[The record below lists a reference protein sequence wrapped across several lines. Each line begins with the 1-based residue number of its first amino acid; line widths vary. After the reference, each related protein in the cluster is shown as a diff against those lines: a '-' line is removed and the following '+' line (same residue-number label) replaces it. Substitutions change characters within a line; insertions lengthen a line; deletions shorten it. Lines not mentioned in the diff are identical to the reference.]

1 MTRKVIGILV
11 ALGLAVVGTIALVA
25 YVSTAEDRALAG
37 EELAQVYVVTS
48 PVPAG
53 TPATQLS
60 SFIQVEEVPVKIK
73 AQGAVDDLEALGD
86 RVAAVDLL
94 PGEQLV
100 NDRMVDVAA
109 FADRAEGVKVPD
121 DMVEVTVELEPQR
134 AVGGLVEP
142 GQTVAVLSS
151 FEPFDLTADV
161 VQVNGEE
168 VAVPQSVASE
178 VAGSTPNSTE
188 TILRK
193 VLVTAVQRSQ
203 NGGAGGGLGG
213 SSGGTE
219 NDRLETAP
227 TDTLLVTL
235 ALRPLDA
242 ERVVFTA
249 EWGTLWLAID
259 RDTVPDIDDPIMT
272 RGNVHDDQAPV
283 Q

>member
-1 MTRKVIGILV
+1 MTRKVIGIIV

-53 TPATQLS
+53 TPATQLT
-60 SFIQVEEVPVKIK
+60 SFIQVEEVPVKVK

-100 NDRMVDVAA
+100 NERMVDVAA
-109 FADRAEGVKVPD
+109 FTDRAEGVKVPD

-161 VQVNGEE
+161 VQVNGQE

-193 VLVTAVQRSQ
+193 VLVTAVQRTTS
-203 NGGAGGGLGG
+203 GGGGIG
-213 SSGGTE
+213 SSDSTDT
-219 NDRLETAP
+219 DRLETAP
-227 TDTLLVTL
+227 TDALLVTL
-235 ALRPLDA
+235 ALRPIDA

-249 EWGTLWLAID
+249 EWGTVWLAID
-259 RDTVPDIDDPIMT
+259 RDTVPDVDDPIMT
-272 RGNVHDDQAPV
+272 RGNVYDDQAPI

>member
-1 MTRKVIGILV
+1 MTRKVIGIIV

-53 TPATQLS
+53 TPATQLE
-60 SFIQVEEVPVKIK
+60 SFIQVQEVPVKVK
-73 AQGAVDDLEALGD
+73 AQGAVDDLAALGD

-109 FADRAEGVKVPD
+109 FADRAEGVKVPA

-151 FEPFDLTADV
+151 FEPFDLAADV
-161 VQVNGEE
+161 VQVNGQE

-203 NGGAGGGLGG
+203 SNGGGGGLGA
-213 SSGGTE
+213 SESTE
-219 NDRLETAP
+219 TDRLETAP
-227 TDTLLVTL
+227 EDTLLVTL
-235 ALRPLDA
+235 AVLPIDA
-242 ERVVFTA
+242 ERVVFSA
-249 EWGTLWLAID
+249 EWGSIWLAID
-259 RDTVPDIDDPIMT
+259 RDTVPTVDDPIMT
-272 RGNVHDDQAPV
+272 RGNVYDDRAAV
-283 Q
+283 R

>member
-1 MTRKVIGILV
+1 MTRKVIGIIV

-53 TPATQLS
+53 TPATQLA

-109 FADRAEGVKVPD
+109 FTDRAEGVKVPD

-161 VQVNGEE
+161 VQVNGQE

-203 NGGAGGGLGG
+203 SNGGGGGLGA
-213 SSGGTE
+213 SESTE
-219 NDRLETAP
+219 TDRLETAP
-227 TDTLLVTL
+227 EDTLLVTL
-235 ALRPLDA
+235 AVLPIDA
-242 ERVVFTA
+242 ERVVFSA
-249 EWGTLWLAID
+249 EWGSIWLAID
-259 RDTVPDIDDPIMT
+259 RDTVPTVDDPIMT
-272 RGNVHDDQAPV
+272 RGNVYDDQAPV

>member
-1 MTRKVIGILV
+1 MTRKVIGIIV

-53 TPATQLS
+53 TPATQLE
-60 SFIQVEEVPVKIK
+60 SFIQVQEVPVKVK
-73 AQGAVDDLEALGD
+73 AQGAVDDLAALGD

-109 FADRAEGVKVPD
+109 FADRAEGVKVPA

-151 FEPFDLTADV
+151 FEPFDLAADV
-161 VQVNGEE
+161 VQVNGQE

-203 NGGAGGGLGG
+203 SNGGGGGLGA
-213 SSGGTE
+213 SESTE
-219 NDRLETAP
+219 TDRLETAP
-227 TDTLLVTL
+227 EDTLLVTL
-235 ALRPLDA
+235 AVLPIDA
-242 ERVVFTA
+242 ERVVFSA
-249 EWGTLWLAID
+249 EWGSIWLAID
-259 RDTVPDIDDPIMT
+259 RDTVPTVDDPIMT
-272 RGNVHDDQAPV
+272 RGNVYDDQAAV
-283 Q
+283 R

>member
-1 MTRKVIGILV
+1 MTRKVIGIIV

-53 TPATQLS
+53 TPATQLE
-60 SFIQVEEVPVKIK
+60 SFIQVQEVPVKVK
-73 AQGAVDDLEALGD
+73 AQGAVDDLAALGD

-109 FADRAEGVKVPD
+109 FADRAEGVKVPA

-151 FEPFDLTADV
+151 FEPFDLAADV
-161 VQVNGEE
+161 VQVNGQE

-203 NGGAGGGLGG
+203 SNGGGGGLGA
-213 SSGGTE
+213 SDGTE
-219 NDRLETAP
+219 TDRLETAP
-227 TDTLLVTL
+227 EDTLLVTL
-235 ALRPLDA
+235 AVLPIDA
-242 ERVVFTA
+242 ERVVFSA
-249 EWGTLWLAID
+249 EWGSIWLAID
-259 RDTVPDIDDPIMT
+259 RDTVPTVDDPIMT
-272 RGNVHDDQAPV
+272 RGNVYDDQAAV
-283 Q
+283 R